1 MDKQFIKERYYNIR
15 NAHNL
20 SARKL
25 SIELGQSSEYINQIE
40 TGKNMPSI
48 DGLINFCDYFN
59 ITLTEFFDENIT
71 YPVQYKELLSQLNK
85 LDTKELELII
95 DLIKAIN
102 SKK

>member
-1 MDKQFIKERYYNIR
+1 MDKTFIKERYANIR
-15 NAHNL
+15 NAHNI

-48 DGLINFCDYFN
+48 EGLINFCEYFN
-59 ITLTEFFDENIT
+59 ISLTEFFNESIM
-71 YPVQYKELLSQLNK
+71 YPVQYQTLISELNK
-85 LDTKELELII
+85 LDALELEQII
-95 DLIKAIN
+95 NLIKLIN